1 MAEFCKFCWQVL
13 YPEDTETELVESE
26 DDDFCEMCCEVGK
39 VVVGVV
45 KATTGEPGGK

>member
-13 YPEDTETELVESE
+13 YPEDTEIELMESE
-26 DDDFCEMCCEVGK
+26 ADDFCEMCRGVGK

-45 KATTGEPGGK
+45 KAITE